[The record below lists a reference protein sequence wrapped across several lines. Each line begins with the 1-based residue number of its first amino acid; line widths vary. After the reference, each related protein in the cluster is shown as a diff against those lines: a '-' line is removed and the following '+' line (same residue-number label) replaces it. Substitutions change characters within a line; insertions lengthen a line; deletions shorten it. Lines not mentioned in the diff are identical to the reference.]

1 MNNWSNCYREL
12 VSYNNNNNKRL
23 SFQLFLLNLILDIN
37 YFHCQ
42 QIIDILKTTEKDSK
56 NIFGSYSSQRMKDWA
71 AVLKLYEKDSL
82 YMGEAAQILTRN
94 VNYEIPNVR
103 KQISQFEKLSE
114 EAIKKSQDSVKSENI
129 IKAECNTA
137 CHQLGIKGE
146 NIKVELTEK
155 LKDLPELQTEVAKK
169 IPDLDKAVNLYG
181 NFSDNKYCL
190 PLIKH
195 ISKFGNTT
203 VYQYKYSE
211 PPLRIE
217 EPPLP
222 YKLDDDSDEH
232 NEIDFGNSQDID
244 FGDGGGTIDF
254 GEDLV
259 AENPVNLE
267 VGEIDWGADD
277 AAVAEDNLEVDFNIS
292 LDESG
297 IVVEE
302 AGMSGGVAKDDDAFT
317 ILDSPQY
324 RDSVLDELYELESFL
339 KMRLY
344 ELSTNDKVHVISM
357 SLLDGF
363 TDHDRKTVTDMI
375 VLVDVVIT
383 SLTTSLIQQLYQIKH
398 SPKYV
403 DILSNKLRHKLRA
416 VGKLQTMQKV
426 LKEKSLELKQR
437 SVDLRPTLDKLID
450 QTKTLQKHVRKL
462 IIKII

>member
-1 MNNWSNCYREL
+1 
-12 VSYNNNNNKRL
+12 
-23 SFQLFLLNLILDIN
+23 
-37 YFHCQ
+37 
-42 QIIDILKTTEKDSK
+42 
-56 NIFGSYSSQRMKDWA
+56 MKDWA

-129 IKAECNTA
+129 LKAEYSTA
-137 CHQLGIKGE
+137 CQQLGIKGE
-146 NIKVELTEK
+146 NIKIELTEK
-155 LKDLPELQTEVAKK
+155 LKDLPELQSQVANK
-169 IPDLDKAVNLYG
+169 IPDLDKAVELYG
-181 NFSDNKYCL
+181 NFSGNKYCL

-211 PPLRIE
+211 PPVSIE

-222 YKLDDDSDEH
+222 FKLDDDDVQS
-232 NEIDFGNSQDID
+232 NEIDFGNDQEID
-244 FGDGGGTIDF
+244 FGADGGTINF
-254 GEDLV
+254 GDDL
-259 AENPVNLE
+259 AAGGEVNLE
-267 VGEIDWGADD
+267 VGDIDWGAGD
-277 AAVAEDNLEVDFNIS
+277 AAGVEDNPEIDFSIS
-292 LDESG
+292 LEESG

-302 AGMSGGVAKDDDAFT
+302 AGMSGGVAKDEEAFS

-324 RDSVLDELYELESFL
+324 RDAVLDELYELESFL

-344 ELSTNDKVHVISM
+344 ELSINDKVHVISM

-363 TDHDRKTVTDMI
+363 TDHDSKTVTNMI
-375 VLVDVVIT
+375 ALVDVVIT

-416 VGKLQTMQKV
+416 VDKLQTMQKV
-426 LKEKSLELKQR
+426 LQKKSVELEQQ
-437 SVDLRPTLDKLID
+437 SVDLRPTLEKLID
-450 QTKTLQKHVRKL
+450 QTKTLQKHVSEIKL
-462 IIKII
+462 GELKL